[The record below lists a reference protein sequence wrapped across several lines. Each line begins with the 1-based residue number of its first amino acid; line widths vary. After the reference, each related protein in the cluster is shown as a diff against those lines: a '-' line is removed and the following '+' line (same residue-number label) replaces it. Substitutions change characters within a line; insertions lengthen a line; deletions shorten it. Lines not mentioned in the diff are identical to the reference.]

1 MKDNFLV
8 TAFVFIQSMIQ
19 NSEEQQ
25 ILTFEKL
32 EPTNIRYM

>member
-8 TAFVFIQSMIQ
+8 TAVFIQSMIQ